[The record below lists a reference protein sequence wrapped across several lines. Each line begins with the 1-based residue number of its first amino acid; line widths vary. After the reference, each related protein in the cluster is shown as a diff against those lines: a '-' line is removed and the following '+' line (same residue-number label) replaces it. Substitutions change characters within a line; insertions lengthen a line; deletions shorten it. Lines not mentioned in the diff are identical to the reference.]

1 MFQLETARATLVRAL
16 LPLVFICGVVWP
28 ALAQTTSSTVTQQ
41 LPTASNQGSVLA
53 KLAAQNDDFLPVEQA
68 FVFDY
73 QQQGNNL
80 NLRWQIKPGY
90 YLYKD
95 KIKLAAEA
103 SGFSHPTY
111 PTGLAHE
118 DAYFGKT
125 TVYRDNLQL
134 TVPLHSIGDDAVLK
148 IRYQGCAD
156 AGLCYP
162 PVTQTIPLIAKVA
175 ATNPVA
181 ASDGQDNATTTS
193 AATPQSNSKPADV
206 VNGLDNN
213 NAQTPVSNDTSSAE
227 NAAPVSEQLQLLER
241 LQQDRSLWTLGVFF
255 LLGLGLAFTPCVFP
269 MYPILTSI
277 IVGQRDQQQTGQA
290 NHAGRLSF
298 AYVQGMALTYS
309 ALGLV
314 VAAMG
319 VQFQAYFQHPVVL
332 VGLSV
337 MFVLLALSMF
347 GVITLQLPSTWQA
360 KINRI
365 SDQQQRGSIKGALG
379 MGMLSGLVAS
389 PCTTAPLTGVLL
401 YIAQTGDMAY
411 GALVLYVL
419 SLGMGLPLLILGLSG
434 GKLLPKPGAWMDFVK
449 NIFGF
454 LLLTVPLM
462 LLARLVDAQWIL
474 WLATAIVLGFSI
486 FLFHAAQQLLQGV
499 VRAISN
505 AIAVILLCMLCLY
518 HWQAGS
524 WSWLLPTPQA
534 WQTTAASPTPQATAA
549 DPAATV
555 TASQAQ
561 WIKVASVSDVERELA
576 LAKANGE
583 WVMLDFYADWCVA
596 CKEFESITFVDPTV
610 QQHLKQMRL
619 LKFDV
624 TEVNDENAAFMDKHQ
639 VLGLPT
645 LMIMAPNGDE
655 VTQSRITGFMPPAQ
669 FSQHLAKLAMQ

>member
-1 MFQLETARATLVRAL
+1 MFQLKTARATLVRAL
-16 LPLVFICGVVWP
+16 LPLVFLCGGVWP
-28 ALAQTTSSTVTQQ
+28 ALAQTTNSVVTQQ
-41 LPTASNQGSVLA
+41 LPTATTQGSVLA

-68 FVFDY
+68 FVFNY
-73 QQQGNNL
+73 EQQGNNL
-80 NLRWQIKPGY
+80 VLRWQIKPGY

-103 SGFSHPTY
+103 SGFSHPSY
-111 PTGLAHE
+111 PDGLPHE

-125 TVYRDNLQL
+125 TVYRDNLAL
-134 TVPLHSIGDDAVLK
+134 TVPLHSIGEDAVLK

-162 PVTQTIPLIAKVA
+162 PVTQTLPLLPKAPAANQEVASASSSDIALTS
-175 ATNPVA
+175 ATMGE
-181 ASDGQDNATTTS
+181 ASELSNTTS
-193 AATPQSNSKPADV
+193 GNQTQQSTKTQSV
-206 VNGLDNN
+206 E
-213 NAQTPVSNDTSSAE
+213 TS
-227 NAAPVSEQLQLLER
+227 APVSEQLQLLAR
-241 LQQDRSLWTLGVFF
+241 LQQDRSLWTLGLFF

-277 IVGQRDQQQTGQA
+277 IVGQRDNAKA

-319 VQFQAYFQHPVVL
+319 VQFQAYFQHPIVL

-347 GVITLQLPSTWQA
+347 GLITLQLPSTWQA

-419 SLGMGLPLLILGLSG
+419 SLGMGLPLLVLGLSG

-474 WLATAIVLGFSI
+474 WLATAIVLAFSI
-486 FLFHAAQQLLQGV
+486 FLLHAAQQLLQGV
-499 VRAISN
+499 VRAISTAM
-505 AIAVILLCMLCLY
+505 AIILLCMLSLY

-524 WSWLLPTPQA
+524 WSSLLPTTQP
-534 WQTTAASPTPQATAA
+534 WQTATAPNA
-549 DPAATV
+549 PSAHQMTPDQLASANAAGN
-555 TASQAQ
+555 AK
-561 WIKVASVSDVERELA
+561 WIKLASVSDVERELA
-576 LAKANGE
+576 TAKANGE
-583 WVMLDFYADWCVA
+583 WVIVDFYADWCVA

-610 QQHLKQMRL
+610 QSYLKRMRL

-624 TEVNDENAAFMDKHQ
+624 TEVNDDNAAFMDKHQ

-645 LMIMAPNGDE
+645 LMIIAPNGNE

-669 FSQHLAKLAMQ
+669 FSQHLANLAM